1 MKGKPMKIWLV
12 TIGEPLPLGIS
23 KDDRLHRT
31 GPVCPLLRVEGARSC
46 LVDFDLRSF
55 RKQHHFE
62 GDKTMA
68 HSRGLKIMLLR
79 GCGYARNVSLGRL
92 RTIAS

>member
-31 GPVCPLLRVEGARSC
+31 GQFARYCASKGHE
-46 LVDFDLRSF
+46 VVWWTSTFDHF

-68 HSRGLKIMLLR
+68 HSRG
-79 GCGYARNVSLGRL
+79 
-92 RTIAS
+92 